1 MITLLLLVS
10 LFIAFLVLGL
20 SFHLVG
26 GVLKLVLKLV
36 ICLPCAILCS
46 IFGVVLC
53 CTLIF
58 IPLGIACFKLV
69 GFLLNP
75 LKLCFI

>member
-1 MITLLLLVS
+1 MITLTLLAVF
-10 LFIAFLVLGL
+10 FIIILIIGL

-26 GVLKLVLKLV
+26 GILKLAFKL
-36 ICLPCAILCS
+36 IFCLPCAILCAA
-46 IFGVVLC
+46 IGAVLC

-75 LKLCFI
+75 FKLCMV

>member
-1 MITLLLLVS
+1 MITLTVLAVF
-10 LFIAFLVLGL
+10 FIVFLVIGL

-26 GVLKLVLKLV
+26 GVLKLVLKLAF
-36 ICLPCAILCS
+36 CLPCAIIC
-46 IFGVVLC
+46 GVIGAALC

-58 IPLGIACFKLV
+58 IPLGIACFKAV

>member
-1 MITLLLLVS
+1 MITLTILAVF
-10 LFIAFLVLGL
+10 FIVFLVLGL
-20 SFHLVG
+20 SLHLAG
-26 GVLKLVLKLV
+26 GILKLAFKLA
-36 ICLPCAILCS
+36 ICLPCAVICG
-46 IFGVVLC
+46 IFGAALC

-75 LKLCFI
+75 LKLCFM